1 YYSEEEE
8 THIEEIDVSNDYIH
22 FTWIVDKSLNK
33 SLTSL
38 RIMAATMKGIVV
50 MTVNFRRFSMVVLR
64 SNFFRQ
70 Y

>member
-1 YYSEEEE
+1 MWSTLSIALLFAVITLCQEYYSEEEE

-38 RIMAATMKGIVV
+38 RIVAATMKGNAEVK
-50 MTVNFRRFSMVVLR
+50 
-64 SNFFRQ
+64 
-70 Y
+70 